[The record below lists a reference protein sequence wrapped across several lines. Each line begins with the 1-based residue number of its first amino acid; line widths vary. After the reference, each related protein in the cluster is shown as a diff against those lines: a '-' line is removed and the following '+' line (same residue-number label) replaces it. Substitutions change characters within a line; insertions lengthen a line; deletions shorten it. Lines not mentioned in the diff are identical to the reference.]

1 MLVMFIA
8 MIESEKNSTKEAK
21 HVEFQDTKDLG
32 IISNSLHEFTSL

>member
-8 MIESEKNSTKEAK
+8 MIESEKNSIKGSKT
-21 HVEFQDTKDLG
+21 FRIQDTKDLR